1 MVRRVSFI
9 LPKLAVCFGGKHS
22 MENTQ
27 GLRLNIWEICIGFIL
42 LYFLLLSSIS
52 TQLRQYRIILSADTA
67 SECGSC

>member
-42 LYFLLLSSIS
+42 LYFITFLYFYPIKGN
-52 TQLRQYRIILSADTA
+52 TA
-67 SECGSC
+67 